1 MHTAPLLTDIDPR
14 KDDYATRVVE
24 RLLRG
29 AVSAGA
35 SDIHLDATP
44 SGVLIKWRVGGNL
57 LPVATIPDG
66 VSAKI
71 LARVKA
77 LARLITYR
85 HDIPQEGRIQWD
97 DQTLEA
103 RVGTL
108 PTLHGE
114 RAVIRLVAKQ
124 TQAWYP
130 EHLGL
135 DGLALQRLLDELQR
149 ASGVLLI
156 SGTAGSGKTTT
167 AYAALR
173 EVLKDDRLQRSIV
186 SLEDPIEAEIEGVSQ
201 SPINPAVGYDWTSG
215 LKALLRQDPEV
226 MLVGEIREP
235 ETAAV
240 VFQAA
245 MAGQLVITTM
255 HARSAADALRRLLDM
270 QVPAHHLRS
279 ALNVLICQRLVRGL
293 CKDCSGAGGL
303 INKDQQIEAA
313 EQMESVQQSD
323 QRCAQCGGRGC
334 HGRVLLA
341 EVLPN
346 IEGELARRI
355 LQDADT
361 GTLTQVARSLG
372 MRPLATLAAEAI
384 AANRISASEMAR
396 HFIE

>member
-1 MHTAPLLTDIDPR
+1 MQITPTFDDLDPR
-14 KDDYATRVVE
+14 KDDYATLVVE
-24 RLLRG
+24 RLMRG
-29 AVSAGA
+29 AVSVGA

-44 SGVLIKWRVGGNL
+44 TGVCIKWRVGGDL
-57 LPVATIPDG
+57 LSLAQVPDG

-77 LARLITYR
+77 LARLVTYR
-85 HDIPQEGRIQWD
+85 HDIPQEGRIQLEA
-97 DQTLEA
+97 QALEA

-114 RAVIRLVAKQ
+114 RAVIRLVAKR

-135 DGLALQRLLDELQR
+135 DDESLRRLLDGLRR

-156 SGTAGSGKTTT
+156 SGTAGAGKTTT

-173 EVLKDDRLQRSIV
+173 EVLKADQYQRSIV
-186 SLEDPIEAEIEGVSQ
+186 SLEDPIEAEIVGVSQ

-255 HARSAADALRRLLDM
+255 HARSAADGLRRLLDM

-279 ALNVLICQRLVRGL
+279 ALNVLVCQRLVRGR
-293 CKDCSGAGGL
+293 CQACNGAGLLAGED
-303 INKDQQIEAA
+303 NQVDQPCI
-313 EQMESVQQSD
+313 
-323 QRCAQCGGRGC
+323 GC
-334 HGRVLLA
+334 QGSGCQGRVLLA
-341 EVLPN
+341 EVLPP
-346 IEGELARRI
+346 IEGEMARRI

-361 GTLTQVARSLG
+361 GTLTQAAQSLG
-372 MRPLATLAAEAI
+372 MRSLATLAEDAI
-384 AANRISASEMAR
+384 AANTISAREIAR